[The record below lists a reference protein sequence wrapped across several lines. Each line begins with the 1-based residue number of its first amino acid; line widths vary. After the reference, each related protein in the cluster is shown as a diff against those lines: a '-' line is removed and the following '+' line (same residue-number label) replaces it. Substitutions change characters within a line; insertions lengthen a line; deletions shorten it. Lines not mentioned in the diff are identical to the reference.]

1 MNGHLPV
8 ERHAKLIQ
16 FPGPASAGSKDD
28 PDGSGSAARNR
39 PRPAWHALYV
49 LAAVAMLF
57 FLAVDAESPTGGWR
71 ILMECLATLLIIG
84 AMAVWV
90 HANRAALA
98 LANASP
104 WEGTLDSAV
113 THSSNSRHSGDS
125 MLPD

>member
-1 MNGHLPV
+1 
-8 ERHAKLIQ
+8 
-16 FPGPASAGSKDD
+16 
-28 PDGSGSAARNR
+28 
-39 PRPAWHALYV
+39 
-49 LAAVAMLF
+49 MLF

-98 LANASP
+98 LANAIP
-104 WEGTLDSAV
+104 YGGGALDSAV
-113 THSSNSRHSGDS
+113 THSPNSRHSGDS